1 MLVTV
6 YQSLCTFPRF
16 FCFFVCKMFHVKV
29 QTLLVKRYIAVV

>member
-6 YQSLCTFPRF
+6 YQSLCTFPR
-16 FCFFVCKMFHVKV
+16 FFVCKMFHVKV